1 MLGASEKRHSGLV
14 AKKKI
19 QRRSDCPIV
28 NTLEIVGDRW
38 TLVVVRDL
46 MFRGLREYGHF
57 LRAGENIATNILA
70 ERLDRL
76 VCAGLVLRSDHP
88 NDQKKKVYLLTEKG
102 IDLAPL
108 MIDLALWGATH
119 IPNTAAPRET
129 VRQMTEKRDEFIA
142 TLKAGLLKE
151 LQAARRSRR

>member
-1 MLGASEKRHSGLV
+1 MP
-14 AKKKI
+14 KKKVS
-19 QRRSDCPIV
+19 RRSDCPIV
-28 NTLEIVGDRW
+28 NALEIVGDRW

-46 MFRGLREYGHF
+46 MFRGLREYGQF

-88 NDQKKKVYLLTEKG
+88 TDQKKNIFLLTEKG

-108 MIDLALWGATH
+108 MIDLALWGAAH
-119 IPNTAAPRET
+119 VPDNAAPKET
-129 VRQMTEKRDEFIA
+129 VRQMTGHRNEFLA
-142 TLKAGLLKE
+142 SLQAGLLKE
-151 LQAARRSRR
+151 LQAARRIGRASRKAS